1 MFGKS
6 NRSKH
11 QTDNLLNRNNSKG
24 ARGSFWFLAA
34 ALLAALGA
42 WGCRDNPAEK
52 SGKDAPP
59 LYVVTIPPLG
69 MILSELV
76 GSDAEVHV
84 LLPPKSSP
92 HTYEPRP
99 SDARLAERAAAFF
112 YVAPALDGWAAKL
125 ASKNKIEVFALLPRS
140 FQYSFNEPGHTP
152 SPYESHPPVERY
164 EEEPDDE
171 LIHTDSHG
179 LSANEKGITS
189 GTHPCDHPDHAHH
202 HDHVHDASCDHDHSG
217 GPDPHFWTDP
227 LTVRALLPEL
237 SRVLIQMNPER
248 EEMIARNAARFAERL
263 SALNLDV
270 YQQLIP
276 LRGRPVFL
284 FHPSFLYFL
293 RRYELRYAGV
303 IAHVPGKETSPREL
317 QALVQR
323 ILSEEAKAIFSE
335 PQLSPRPALA
345 LAEAAGVRM
354 AILDP
359 IGGEDATRTY
369 EQLIRY
375 NATVLREAL
384 E

>member
-1 MFGKS
+1 MGDH
-6 NRSKH
+6 RH
-11 QTDNLLNRNNSKG
+11 
-24 ARGSFWFLAA
+24 RGSGYQRRTGTFLRFGF
-34 ALLAALGA
+34 LMMALGA
-42 WGCRDNPAEK
+42 MMGFSGCGQNTAEESQK
-52 SGKDAPP
+52 EAPP
-59 LYVVTIPPLG
+59 LYVATIPPLG
-69 MILSELV
+69 MILTELA
-76 GSDAEVHV
+76 GADAEVHV

-112 YVAPALDGWAAKL
+112 YVAPSLDGWAAKL
-125 ASKNKIEVFALLPRS
+125 ASPNKIEVLALLPAASRQVFMES
-140 FQYSFNEPGHTP
+140 ATP
-152 SPYESHPPVERY
+152 QEQN
-164 EEEPDDE
+164 D
-171 LIHTDSHG
+171 T
-179 LSANEKGITS
+179 
-189 GTHPCDHPDHAHH
+189 
-202 HDHVHDASCDHDHSG
+202 HVHSEACEHSTHDESDSGHKHDESCDHDHSV

-227 LTVRALLPEL
+227 LAVRALLPEL

-276 LRGRPVFL
+276 VKGQPVFL

-303 IAHVPGKETSPREL
+303 IARVPGKETSPREL

-345 LAEAAGVRM
+345 LAEAARVRM